1 MRGAWLVQWRSI
13 RFGLTR
19 VFVLFLA
26 LVLLLGLFAV
36 QELGAV
42 NQVSAE
48 VRDRWLQ
55 STRVLGDLNNYT
67 SDARAAE
74 ASRLLAQTAAQRAAV
89 DRQIAALDS
98 QVDQADRAYRQIVH
112 DDEERRLYQRFW
124 AAWRG
129 YRSAAGQVL
138 ALARAEPPGQ
148 AAAGYMTQSLPAYN
162 RASDALGMLTSR
174 TVARAGL
181 ANTQAM
187 ATYHTARALILVL
200 ILIAGVIVV
209 VAVNYISRH
218 ITDPILGLAAR
229 MRSLAANDVHFDIA
243 GEDRRDEIGEM
254 ARAVAVFRS
263 NAVELAHSQRGLVQ
277 QASMLAER
285 LEAEQALTT
294 LQRNFV
300 SMASHEFRTPLTIID
315 GHAQRL
321 ISMQSRLTPDDIAG
335 RAGRIRKTVR
345 QMSVLIDQLLNSSR
359 ILDGQSSGLY
369 FHPTDVD
376 LGALLQDVCNLHR
389 EISPDAHIAERLAP
403 SPLIV
408 TGDYNLLYQA
418 FSNILSNAIKYT
430 VDGGT
435 IVVRS
440 RRETDTIVIDIKDA
454 GIGIPGAD
462 LQKVFERYHRGR
474 NTGGIVGAGVGLYL
488 VKIVVELHRGAV
500 AVESVEGEGSQFTVR
515 LPSRAAP

>member
-1 MRGAWLVQWRSI
+1 
-13 RFGLTR
+13 
-19 VFVLFLA
+19 
-26 LVLLLGLFAV
+26 
-36 QELGAV
+36 
-42 NQVSAE
+42 
-48 VRDRWLQ
+48 
-55 STRVLGDLNNYT
+55 
-67 SDARAAE
+67 
-74 ASRLLAQTAAQRAAV
+74 
-89 DRQIAALDS
+89 
-98 QVDQADRAYRQIVH
+98 
-112 DDEERRLYQRFW
+112 
-124 AAWRG
+124 
-129 YRSAAGQVL
+129 
-138 ALARAEPPGQ
+138 
-148 AAAGYMTQSLPAYN
+148 
-162 RASDALGMLTSR
+162 
-174 TVARAGL
+174 
-181 ANTQAM
+181 
-187 ATYHTARALILVL
+187 
-200 ILIAGVIVV
+200 
-209 VAVNYISRH
+209 
-218 ITDPILGLAAR
+218 
-229 MRSLAANDVHFDIA
+229 
-243 GEDRRDEIGEM
+243 
-254 ARAVAVFRS
+254 
-263 NAVELAHSQRGLVQ
+263 
-277 QASMLAER
+277 
-285 LEAEQALTT
+285 
-294 LQRNFV
+294 
-300 SMASHEFRTPLTIID
+300 
-315 GHAQRL
+315 
-321 ISMQSRLTPDDIAG
+321 
-335 RAGRIRKTVR
+335 
-345 QMSVLIDQLLNSSR
+345 MSVLIDQLLNSSR